1 MEHLRACEE
10 VVEVHED
17 ANTHIHES
25 HEGRM
30 APTAKPT
37 QFESLKR
44 RIFVKHF
51 NNTGTSRDLDIYF
64 NRQR

>member
-30 APTAKPT
+30 PPPQNLCSSK
-37 QFESLKR
+37 
-44 RIFVKHF
+44 VK
-51 NNTGTSRDLDIYF
+51 SEDYW
-64 NRQR
+64 